1 MLKQKTRK
9 PKFGLRVLKQE
20 IMKYLTCLLL
30 LLFFSIQLYSQK
42 ITIKDASTQEN
53 IDYAVIKDLKT
64 KKRILTDS
72 IGDIN
77 LSKDA
82 PIVISCL
89 GFLDKTIQHPF
100 QKDVIYLRPKTQT
113 LQQVT
118 LTDKPKINQEYGF
131 HNAKKRSFQISN
143 VEKKFYP
150 SVYIDNPEI
159 NNEGKIYKI
168 FLKLK
173 SKKNA
178 QVRLHLYSF
187 DRENGKIQKEIL
199 NKNSI
204 LKIDNTRKTREI
216 DISDLNLSFPKNG
229 LLIAIELLENTDSIE
244 IAIGDSDKNV
254 GQTFY
259 VNPTNLDQPI
269 SIPMGN
275 NKLSYMFGLSVLR
288 TK

>member
-9 PKFGLRVLKQE
+9 PKFGLRILKQE

-42 ITIKDASTQEN
+42 VTIKDASTQEN
-53 IDYAVIKDLKT
+53 IAYAVIKDLKT

-89 GFLDKTIQHPF
+89 GFHDKTIQHPF

-118 LTDKPKINQEYGF
+118 LTDKPKVNQEYGF

-199 NKNSI
+199 NKNII

-269 SIPMGN
+269 SISMGN